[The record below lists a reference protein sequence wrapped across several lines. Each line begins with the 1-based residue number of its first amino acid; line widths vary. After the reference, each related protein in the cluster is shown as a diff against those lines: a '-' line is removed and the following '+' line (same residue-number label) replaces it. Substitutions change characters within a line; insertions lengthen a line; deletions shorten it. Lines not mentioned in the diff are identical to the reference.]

1 MMGSHEREVWPRMSD
16 LNDPPPPE
24 RARPLSVEEEA
35 VLARLEADLAQD
47 TELESTESTESAD
60 PVPPVVAT
68 RPGPRPRT
76 LLVQVVV
83 VVALAVVLAPSA
95 AVGAVIAVVVLAGPI
110 AASLWA
116 LRGTAGSPS

>member
-1 MMGSHEREVWPRMSD
+1 MGSHEREVWPRMSD

-24 RARPLSVEEEA
+24 PAPRSPTRRRRCSRGSRPTWLRTGARA
-35 VLARLEADLAQD
+35 
-47 TELESTESTESAD
+47 
-60 PVPPVVAT
+60 VPPEVAT

-116 LRGTAGSPS
+116 LRGTAGSSTS

>member
-1 MMGSHEREVWPRMSD
+1 MSD

-24 RARPLSVEEEA
+24 PARPLSDEEEA

-47 TELESTESTESAD
+47 PAPETTGPTG
-60 PVPPVVAT
+60 PVPPEVAT

-95 AVGAVIAVVVLAGPI
+95 AVGAVIAVVVLAGPV

>member
-1 MMGSHEREVWPRMSD
+1 MSD

-24 RARPLSVEEEA
+24 PARPLSDEEEA

-47 TELESTESTESAD
+47 PAPEPTGPGPRPE
-60 PVPPVVAT
+60 VAT

>member
-1 MMGSHEREVWPRMSD
+1 MSD
-16 LNDPPPPE
+16 LNDPPPPKP
-24 RARPLSVEEEA
+24 ARPLSDEEEA

-47 TELESTESTESAD
+47 PAPEPTEPTEPTE
-60 PVPPVVAT
+60 PLPPVGAR

-110 AASLWA
+110 AVSLWA

>member
-1 MMGSHEREVWPRMSD
+1 MGSHEREVWPRMSD

-24 RARPLSVEEEA
+24 PARPLSDEEEA

-47 TELESTESTESAD
+47 PEPE
-60 PVPPVVAT
+60 PVPPEVAT

-116 LRGTAGSPS
+116 LRGTAGSSTS

>member
-1 MMGSHEREVWPRMSD
+1 MSD
-16 LNDPPPPE
+16 LNDTPPPE
-24 RARPLSVEEEA
+24 PARPLSDEEEA

-47 TELESTESTESAD
+47 PAPEPTESTGPLAPEG
-60 PVPPVVAT
+60 VT

>member
-1 MMGSHEREVWPRMSD
+1 MSD
-16 LNDPPPPE
+16 LNDPRPPE
-24 RARPLSVEEEA
+24 PARPLSDEEEA

-47 TELESTESTESAD
+47 PGPEPEPA
-60 PVPPVVAT
+60 PPEVAT

>member
-1 MMGSHEREVWPRMSD
+1 MSD

-24 RARPLSVEEEA
+24 PARPLSDEEEA

-47 TELESTESTESAD
+47 PAPEPTGHPEPTGLSA
-60 PVPPVVAT
+60 PVVAT

-83 VVALAVVLAPSA
+83 VVVLAVVLAPSA

>member
-1 MMGSHEREVWPRMSD
+1 MSD
-16 LNDPPPPE
+16 LNDTLPPE
-24 RARPLSVEEEA
+24 PARPLSDEEEA
-35 VLARLEADLAQD
+35 VLARLEADLAQA
-47 TELESTESTESAD
+47 SA
-60 PVPPVVAT
+60 PEPAEPLAPEVAT

>member
-1 MMGSHEREVWPRMSD
+1 MGSHEREVWPRMSD

-24 RARPLSVEEEA
+24 PARPLSDEEEA

-47 TELESTESTESAD
+47 PGPEPTE
-60 PVPPVVAT
+60 PVPPEVAT

-83 VVALAVVLAPSA
+83 VVALAVVLSPSA

-116 LRGTAGSPS
+116 LRGTAGSSTS

>member
-1 MMGSHEREVWPRMSD
+1 MSD
-16 LNDPPPPE
+16 LNDPRPPE
-24 RARPLSVEEEA
+24 PARPLSDEEEA
-35 VLARLEADLAQD
+35 VLARLEADLAQEPAPEPTGP
-47 TELESTESTESAD
+47 TEPA
-60 PVPPVVAT
+60 PPEVAT
-68 RPGPRPRT
+68 RSGPRPRT

-95 AVGAVIAVVVLAGPI
+95 AVGVVIAVVVLAGPI